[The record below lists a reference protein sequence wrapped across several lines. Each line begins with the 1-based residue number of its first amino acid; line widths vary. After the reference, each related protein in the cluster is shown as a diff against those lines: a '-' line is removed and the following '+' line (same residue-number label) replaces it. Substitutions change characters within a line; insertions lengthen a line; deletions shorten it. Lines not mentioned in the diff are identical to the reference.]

1 MESHHYHRLRREYEP
16 ENPSLLIVA
25 ESPPAS
31 GLYFYDRSG
40 KVSEPIFSAF
50 MVRLSIKPPNK
61 DAGLREMQRKG
72 WVLVDATY
80 EPIDKKFKKRDPKR
94 DAVLLRDYYLLK
106 EDILALSSG
115 RKLPII
121 LIKEN
126 VCRVL
131 DA

>member
-1 MESHHYHRLRREYEP
+1 
-16 ENPSLLIVA
+16 
-25 ESPPAS
+25 
-31 GLYFYDRSG
+31 
-40 KVSEPIFSAF
+40 

-131 DA
+131 DAPLRADGFRVLNKGRKVYLPMNGNQPHFHRQFVEVLASQHASE